1 MVSPTLREDVQADE
15 AAHLG
20 PLVVL
25 LGKDCADEAGECLA
39 SIRGAAGHLGL
50 VDLRWEVELEGV

>member
-1 MVSPTLREDVQADE
+1 MVSPTLGEDVHADE

-25 LGKDCADEAGECLA
+25 LGKDCADEAGECL
-39 SIRGAAGHLGL
+39 
-50 VDLRWEVELEGV
+50 EVGKMLATSVRRRISR

>member
-1 MVSPTLREDVQADE
+1 MVSPTLGEDVHADE

-39 SIRGAAGHLGL
+39 RIHRSIASIVWALEVFGL
-50 VDLRWEVELEGV
+50 DGD